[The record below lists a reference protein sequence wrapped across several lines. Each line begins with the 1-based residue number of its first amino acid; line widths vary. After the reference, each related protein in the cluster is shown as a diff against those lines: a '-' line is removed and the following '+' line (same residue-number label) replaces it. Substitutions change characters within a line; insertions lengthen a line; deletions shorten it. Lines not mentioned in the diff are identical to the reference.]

1 MYKLTR
7 RSFMAGTLLPYCCT
21 VGKFAPQRAAATA
34 EAQEQ
39 IDSRMIAGAV
49 FARADEDEVT
59 TLGLQCWKPRQLPM
73 TAESKFDLASVGKLF
88 TASACVLLVCE
99 GKLDPDA
106 PFTKYL
112 PEHVLA
118 KEACAITVRDLATH
132 SGGFSNAKPY
142 ENPDMTVFHRELFA
156 KRPVRPRG
164 EAFEYACSNFI
175 LLGKIVER
183 ITGERLDVFCRRT
196 IWRPL
201 GMTHTS
207 WDPLTDDGHVV
218 QFPGPRRIGAH
229 NDTTCN
235 YCPFPT
241 GNGSAFSTAGDMS
254 RFVADVLARR
264 QFPREYYQLLF
275 TCSFEKGKDRRSFGW
290 DMRPS
295 SIPEGFSPKTIV
307 HTGFTGQT
315 VAVDPEN
322 GFAGVVLT
330 NRLGDHAQ
338 AMDGRKRILCALFC
352 G

>member
-1 MYKLTR
+1 
-7 RSFMAGTLLPYCCT
+7 MAGTLLPCCCT

-59 TLGLQCWKPRQLPM
+59 ALGLQCWKPRQLPM

-254 RFVADVLARR
+254 RFVADVLPADN
-264 QFPREYYQLLF
+264 
-275 TCSFEKGKDRRSFGW
+275 S
-290 DMRPS
+290 
-295 SIPEGFSPKTIV
+295 PENTTRCFSPVASKREKTGAVWMGYAAVIHTRRILPQDNV

-338 AMDGRKRILCALFC
+338 AMDGRRRILRALFC

>member
-7 RSFMAGTLLPYCCT
+7 RSFMAGTLLPCCCT

-49 FARADEDEVT
+49 FARGGRGRSDPA
-59 TLGLQCWKPRQLPM
+59 LGLQCWKPRQLPM

-142 ENPDMTVFHRELFA
+142 ENPDMTVFQASFS
-156 KRPVRPRG
+156 PSGPCVRG
-164 EAFEYACSNFI
+164 EAFEYACSNLSFS
-175 LLGKIVER
+175 GKIVER

-207 WDPLTDDGHVV
+207 WD
-218 QFPGPRRIGAH
+218 R
-229 NDTTCN
+229 
-235 YCPFPT
+235 
-241 GNGSAFSTAGDMS
+241 
-254 RFVADVLARR
+254 
-264 QFPREYYQLLF
+264 
-275 TCSFEKGKDRRSFGW
+275 
-290 DMRPS
+290 
-295 SIPEGFSPKTIV
+295 
-307 HTGFTGQT
+307 
-315 VAVDPEN
+315 
-322 GFAGVVLT
+322 
-330 NRLGDHAQ
+330 
-338 AMDGRKRILCALFC
+338 
-352 G
+352 